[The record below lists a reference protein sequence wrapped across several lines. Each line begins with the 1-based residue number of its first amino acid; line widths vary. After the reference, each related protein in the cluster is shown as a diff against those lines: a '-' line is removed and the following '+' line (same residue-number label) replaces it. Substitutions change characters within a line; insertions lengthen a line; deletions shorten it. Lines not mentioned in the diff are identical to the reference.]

1 MDIYNV
7 NDKNY
12 PQKLADIANPP
23 KKLYVLGQL
32 PSYNK
37 KTVAIVGARECS
49 YYGRKMAYEYAKI
62 LAAHGVQIISG
73 LAKGIDCAAHQGA
86 LDAGEKTFAVL
97 GCGVDICYPASN
109 RPVYEQIKNN
119 GGIISEFSP
128 EEKPLAWH
136 FPLRNRIISG
146 FADMVLII
154 EAREKSGSLITAD
167 AALEQ
172 GKDVYALPGRVSDEL
187 SGGCNRLI
195 SQGAGIAWSVDELLV
210 ALYHRNFENK
220 KDKMS
225 DKTGKQ
231 IVNKN
236 NSIDIE
242 KEKHFRQIIQK
253 RNSGLESTE
262 KKVYSCISLQPK
274 HINEIV
280 ELTGMD
286 LTELIMTLY
295 LLEEKG
301 CIIEITKNY
310 YVLKNMS

>member
-86 LDAGEKTFAVL
+86 LDAGEKTFAVI

-154 EAREKSGSLITAD
+154 EAREKSGS
-167 AALEQ
+167 
-172 GKDVYALPGRVSDEL
+172 Y
-187 SGGCNRLI
+187 NR
-195 SQGAGIAWSVDELLV
+195 
-210 ALYHRNFENK
+210 
-220 KDKMS
+220 
-225 DKTGKQ
+225 
-231 IVNKN
+231 
-236 NSIDIE
+236 
-242 KEKHFRQIIQK
+242 
-253 RNSGLESTE
+253 
-262 KKVYSCISLQPK
+262 
-274 HINEIV
+274 
-280 ELTGMD
+280 
-286 LTELIMTLY
+286 
-295 LLEEKG
+295 
-301 CIIEITKNY
+301 
-310 YVLKNMS
+310 